1 MNFSIQSGNIYT
13 LQFLSTALS
22 KLPCYTNN
30 IKLLQVIII
39 KKGAAASTLN

>member
-13 LQFLSTALS
+13 LQFLSIALS

-30 IKLLQVIII
+30 IKLQVIII
-39 KKGAAASTLN
+39 KKGAAASTLH